1 MPRPA
6 AVIRSATV
14 SFGEEG
20 TLPATERAEGHP
32 PSTILASLYLMVE
45 MLRLD
50 VISVPDAARTLDV
63 DPSRVRAL
71 LARGRLDGEK
81 IGGRWLVSG
90 QSLRALQDSPR
101 ESGRRLRPA
110 NAWAVLALA
119 SGDALPWVGNEER
132 RRLAGLLGIKKLSG
146 LVCRL
151 GERSRVE
158 RFFAH
163 PGVLGSLGDA
173 DNVVPAGAHAARD
186 QGERLLPGREADLY
200 VAEADL
206 PGLAREFAL
215 ERSQQPNAV
224 VRVLPDGLWPF
235 VDRRM
240 PLAAVAVD
248 LAELPDAR
256 SRRIGRKLI
265 ERLSAG

>member
-1 MPRPA
+1 M
-6 AVIRSATV
+6 V
-14 SFGEEG
+14 S
-20 TLPATERAEGHP
+20 
-32 PSTILASLYLMVE
+32 
-45 MLRLD
+45 LD
-50 VISVPDAARTLDV
+50 VISVSDAAQALDV

-81 IGGRWLVSG
+81 VGGRWLVSG

-101 ESGRRLRPA
+101 QRGRRLRPA

-119 SGDALPWVGNEER
+119 SGDAVPWVSNEER
-132 RRLAGLLGIKKLSG
+132 RRLAGLLAVKKLSG
-146 LVCRL
+146 LAGRL

-158 RFFAH
+158 RLFAH
-163 PGVLGSLGDA
+163 PGVLGSLQDA

-206 PGLAREFAL
+206 PGLVREFAL
-215 ERSQQPNAV
+215 EPSEQPNAV
-224 VRVLPDGLWPF
+224 VRVLPAGLWPF
-235 VDRRM
+235 VERRM

-265 ERLSAG
+265 ERLSTG